1 MLNNHEVLRD
11 TYLLLQVFQNWTSE
25 CKPLISPQQGNNKKW
40 METNIHT
47 FQWSFLLQFLKYLK
61 VINYHLAAVW
71 TLTNQEKNIS
81 QHGLVWG
88 KQIQL
93 V

>member
-1 MLNNHEVLRD
+1 MLNNHKVLCD
-11 TYLLLQVFQNWTSE
+11 TYLLLQVYQNWTSE
-25 CKPLISPQQGNNKKW
+25 CKPLISLQKENNKKW

-71 TLTNQEKNIS
+71 TLMNQEKNIS
-81 QHGLVWG
+81 QYGRVWG
-88 KQIQL
+88 KPIQP